1 MRRHQFSKLTLL
13 RVALF
18 AGAASLPG
26 LVQAQ
31 APTPTQVKAPESG
44 SVAPADDAADKEIVV
59 TGFRNSLIKA
69 LDAKRNSG
77 VAVDVILAEDIG
89 KFPDLNLSESIQRI
103 PGVSLA
109 RDGGEGRQIAVR
121 GLGAQFTRVR
131 INGMEALASTGS
143 ADASGGANRSRAF
156 DFNVFAS
163 DLFSSIKVSKTA
175 EAAQEEGSLGAT
187 VDLQAGR
194 PFDKPGFQL
203 ALSAQNSYNTLARKS
218 GPRLAGLISKTFLD
232 DTIGILVSGAY
243 SERSTIEE
251 GSSTVRWGT
260 NIGNFLPGFQSA
272 PAAGPTLAQLNGA
285 FHPRFPRYDRY
296 ENEGKRLGLT
306 GSVQWQ
312 PSDRTLISLDALYAR
327 FKATRREYY
336 LEAPSFSTGGACTV
350 ANRPTNCGLA
360 DTDVV
365 SATVD
370 SNNVLVK
377 GVFNDVDIRTENRFD
392 RLDTKFTQYTLSGLH
407 EFSDAFSM
415 NFHVGTSKSD
425 FRNPV
430 QTTLTFD
437 QFNVQGYSYDFT
449 DSRHPNL
456 TYGSAN
462 LGSAAGW
469 VLRELRKRQLTAK
482 NTYDSADFGLTYK
495 LSDALTLRAGGNYK
509 KYGFVTTE
517 LRRTDAA
524 GSTANVEVFT
534 PAQIATLNAFA
545 PLASYSTSATLNGRG
560 LGIPGGTPRTW
571 LVPDLDK
578 ATQLFNFNDQTVFN
592 GLFKMGTGPALTNNY
607 SVGER
612 DKSGF
617 AEADFNFDGLGMPV
631 RGNIGVRYVE
641 TRQTSTGFAF
651 LGGVIT
657 PIVAKRSYSDTLP
670 SFNLALEPAKD
681 FILRFAAAKALT
693 RPGLGQLSPGSA
705 FNVAGS
711 TRAVTAG
718 NPNLNPIRSTNLDF
732 SAEWYFQPGS
742 LFSVA
747 LFHKKLSSFV
757 QTVTTNTTFGNN
769 PFGLPDS
776 AAVTACG
783 NQTTD
788 CNTTTTTWA
797 FNVPINTPGD
807 ELNGFEL
814 NFQQAFKF
822 LPGFLKNTGALLNFT
837 YVKAPVNYVNAQRVT
852 VSRANLTNLSPRAY
866 NATLYYE
873 DKSFSTRVSAAYRS
887 RYLTAVPGVDN
898 TVATPILFQGTNSTL
913 NIDASMQFTVTRNFK
928 LSLEGI
934 NLTDQFQDQ
943 FIGTQNLP
951 SVYHHTGR
959 EILIGARYTF

>member
-1 MRRHQFSKLTLL
+1 MTTSSRFPTTSRLLCVASTIALT
-13 RVALF
+13 VGNAS
-18 AGAASLPG
+18 AQGTAAASP
-26 LVQAQ
+26 
-31 APTPTQVKAPESG
+31 P
-44 SVAPADDAADKEIVV
+44 VAEAEEIVV
-59 TGFRNSLIKA
+59 TGFRNSLVKA
-69 LDAKRNSG
+69 LDAKRKSG

-143 ADASGGANRSRAF
+143 SDASGGANRSRAF

-163 DLFSSIKVSKTA
+163 DLFSSIKVSKSA

-194 PFDKPGFQL
+194 PFDQPGFKL
-203 ALSAQNSYNTLARKS
+203 ALSGQDSYNTLAKKA
-218 GPRLAGLISKTFLD
+218 GPRLAGLISDTFLD
-232 DTIGILVSGAY
+232 DTVGILISGAY

-260 NIGNFLPGFQSA
+260 NVGNFAPGFQSA

-306 GSVQWQ
+306 GSLQWK
-312 PSDRTLISLDALYAR
+312 PSDSTLISLDALYAR

-336 LEAPSFSTGGACTV
+336 LEAPSFSTGSACTT

-360 DTDVV
+360 DFDVV

-370 SNNVLVK
+370 ANNVLVK

-392 RLDTKFTQYTLSGLH
+392 RLDTKFTQYTLSGSH
-407 EFSDAFSM
+407 DFSDALSV
-415 NFHVGTSKSD
+415 NINVGTSKSD
-425 FRNPV
+425 FQNPV

-449 DSRHPNL
+449 DSRHPAL
-456 TYGSAN
+456 SYGSAN
-462 LGSAAGW
+462 LTSSAGW
-469 VLRELRKRQLTAK
+469 VLRELRERQLSAK
-482 NTYDSADFGLTYK
+482 NTYDSADLSLKYEV
-495 LSDALTLRAGGNYK
+495 SDAFTLRAGGNYK

-517 LRRTDAA
+517 LRRVDAA

-534 PAQIATLNAFA
+534 AAQIATLNAFA
-545 PLASYSTSATLNGRG
+545 PLSSYSTIATLNGSG
-560 LGIPGGTPRTW
+560 LGIPSGTPTSW

-578 ATQLFNFNDQTVFN
+578 AYALFNINDQTAFN
-592 GLFKMGTGPALTNNY
+592 GLFKLGTAPALTNNY
-607 SVGER
+607 AVQEK

-617 AEADFNFDGLGMPV
+617 AQVDFKFDALGMPV
-631 RGNIGVRYVE
+631 RGNVGVRYVE
-641 TRQTSTGFAF
+641 TRQQSTGYAY
-651 LGGVIT
+651 LGGVVT
-657 PIVAKRSYSDTLP
+657 PIIANRSYSDTLP
-670 SFNLALEPAKD
+670 SFNVALEPVD
-681 FILRFAAAKALT
+681 DLLVRFAAAKAMT

-718 NPNLNPIRSTNLDF
+718 NPNLDPIRSTNFDL

-742 LFSVA
+742 LMSVA
-747 LFHKKLSSFV
+747 LFHKNLSSFV

-788 CNTTTTTWA
+788 CNTTTTTWS
-797 FNVPINTPGD
+797 FNVPINTPGGN
-807 ELNGFEL
+807 LNGFEI
-814 NFQQAFKF
+814 NFQQGFKF
-822 LPGFLKNTGALLNFT
+822 LPGFLGNTGALLNYT

-852 VSRANLTNLSPRAY
+852 VSRQNLTNLSPKAY

-873 DKSFSTRVSAAYRS
+873 DRVFSARVSAAYRS
-887 RYLTAVPGVDN
+887 RYLTAVPGADN
-898 TVATPILFQGTNSTL
+898 TAATPILFQGTNSTL
-913 NIDASMQFTVTRNFK
+913 NVDASVQWTISKHFK
-928 LSLEGI
+928 VSIEGI

-943 FIGTQNLP
+943 FIGTQDLL